1 MVMSSP
7 KRLAKAAESGEAA
20 VAPEHAASASASA
33 LASLASASSTSEVAA
48 APAEDDKRDEED
60 EEDDEQ
66 DENDDTASSSVDEPV
81 SDEENFTI
89 EKLRKHENASARRC
103 RTCRLF
109 HAHFLVKWKN
119 YDKSHDSWE
128 PILHI
133 YSTAFDTPYEEYV
146 RKKGLDANALKRQ
159 YECEKAKAQE
169 N

>member
-7 KRLAKAAESGEAA
+7 KRLAKEAESGEAA
-20 VAPEHAASASASA
+20 VAPEHAASASA
-33 LASLASASSTSEVAA
+33 LASLASASSTSAVAA
-48 APAEDDKRDEED
+48 APAEDDKPDEED
-60 EEDDEQ
+60 EEDSEQ
-66 DENDDTASSSVDEPV
+66 DEKDETTSSSSVDEPV